1 MFDVVERVRAA
12 ELFGLAVFLLV
23 GVVAVAL
30 GTWSFLSIFVELPDL
45 VVQNVGV
52 VDEVSFG
59 VVLASGLVGLG
70 LAVVVML
77 GWLAVAST
85 AYGWLKARLGR
96 E

>member
-1 MFDVVERVRAA
+1 MFDAIERVRAA

-45 VVQNVGV
+45 VVQNTGV

-59 VVLASGLVGLG
+59 LVLASGLVGLG

-77 GWLAVAST
+77 GWLYVAST
-85 AYGWLKARLGR
+85 AYGLLKTRLGW

>member
-1 MFDVVERVRAA
+1 MYDVIERVRAA

-23 GVVAVAL
+23 GAVAVAL

-45 VVQNVGV
+45 VVQNMGV
-52 VDEVSFG
+52 VNEVSFG
-59 VVLASGLVGLG
+59 LVLASGLVGLG

-77 GWLAVAST
+77 GWLYVAST
-85 AYGWLKARLGR
+85 AYGWVKTRLGR